1 MITIGNN
8 PNQENEALLLSPICL
23 DQALTPDEIER
34 IFVLTNKLEP
44 TQATLNGKVETES
57 RSCKTA
63 WLPYDDEHAWLYG
76 RLYDLVCVVNEH
88 GYFFDPIDFVE
99 PIMYCEYDVDDHY
112 GWHTDLASHPPFSSR
127 KLAIT
132 VQLSASD
139 DYRGG
144 TLEFAVTPE
153 TTYTVS
159 RAKGSVLIYPTY
171 IAHRIQPV
179 TKGKRK
185 SLVFWVGGTSFQ

>member
-1 MITIGNN
+1 MIAIGNN
-8 PNQENEALLLSPICL
+8 PNEECAALLLSPVCL
-23 DQALTPDEIER
+23 DKALDSEEISR
-34 IFVLTNKLEP
+34 ICKHVDKLEK
-44 TQATLNGKVETES
+44 TQATLNGKVETEF

-63 WLPYDDEHAWLYG
+63 WVPYDDEHAWLYG
-76 RLYDLVCVVNEH
+76 RLYELVTLVNEEA
-88 GYFFDPIDFVE
+88 YFFNPIDFVE

-132 VQLSASD
+132 VQLSDSD

-144 TLEFAVTPE
+144 TLEFAITPE
-153 TTYTVS
+153 STYPVS

-171 IAHRIQPV
+171 IAHRIQPI

-185 SLVFWVGGTSFQ
+185 SLVFWVGGTSFE